1 MLKVFAYVD
10 GSDLDEVSSQLVE
23 VFTNFLD
30 TWGVSSA
37 RLVNDKFPRTA
48 DLRDDDLPEWNLG
61 LNFDAERLS
70 PIEFDQLISF
80 LSRTAAET
88 PREFVIG
95 GYRPKSQ
102 FAEDWGVIDTHFE
115 PPTLQFLRDL
125 LVGTERSVRPFA

>member
-10 GSDLDEVSSQLVE
+10 GSDFDEVSSQLVAA
-23 VFTNFLD
+23 FTNFLN

-61 LNFDAERLS
+61 LNFEVEGLS
-70 PIEFDQLISF
+70 PTEFDQLISF

-88 PREFVIG
+88 QREFVIG

-102 FAEDWGVIDTHFE
+102 FTEDWGFIGTHLE
-115 PPTLQFLRDL
+115 PHKLQFLRDL
-125 LVGTERSVRPFA
+125 LGRTE